1 MGRFGWA
8 LTWVL
13 GDEHIIFI
21 IRWQDDFD
29 FCSAGLAGSGVR
41 GQLHG
46 ALLRRVVEI
55 LDAALHVQFK
65 PPLLFHEKAVLF
77 EQKTGKNGLSWLN
90 KCVSKLR
97 KCRVDCVG
105 DASLS
110 DFHGLGLA
118 NHLSYAKFCHVSI
131 EVDLLEER
139 MRFQL
144 CHVLRSKTLSG
155 VENDKFVDKVA
166 AHGVNLLLSRPL
178 YLSIVDLWKHRVV
191 LSASEGHLACDHL
204 EYNATK
210 CPQIRRQR
218 RLLALYHFRRQIVH
232 GAD

>member
-1 MGRFGWA
+1 MGRFGRA
-8 LTWVL
+8 LTRVL

-21 IRWQDDFD
+21 IRWQDDFH
-29 FCSAGLAGSGVR
+29 FCSAGLAGSGVG

-46 ALLRRVVEI
+46 ALLRRVVEV
-55 LDAALHVQFK
+55 LDAALHEQFK

-77 EQKTGKNGLSWLN
+77 EQKPGKNGLAWLN

-110 DFHGLGLA
+110 DFHGLGLT
-118 NHLSYAKFCHVSI
+118 NHFSNAKLCHVFI
-131 EVDLLEER
+131 EVDLLEEG

-144 CHVLRSKTLSG
+144 CHVLRSKSLHG
-155 VENDKFVDKVA
+155 VQNDEFVDEIA
-166 AHGVNLLLSRPL
+166 AHRVNLLLSRPL
-178 YLSIVDLWKHRVV
+178 YLPIVDLRKHGVV
-191 LSASEGHLACDHL
+191 LRPGEWHLPCHHL
-204 EYNATK
+204 EYNAAK
-210 CPQIRRQR
+210 RPQIRRQR